1 MADEQGADGADSGL
15 STTETT
21 PKMVPLTE
29 LQAER
34 AKVREA
40 REALRA
46 LQKEHGERGDAFTAL
61 QERIKALEPLE
72 AELTG
77 LRERETARLARL
89 SEANT
94 ARLESLSEAMRELAP
109 EGLDPEALSAWL
121 DKASKAGGGTGVQT
135 QPLRAGGRSSA
146 GDPTGVVITEA
157 ELAWIAK
164 NNPGLSAASPE
175 VQRRFLD
182 KQIPKK

>member
-40 REALRA
+40 REALRE

-72 AELTG
+72 AELT
-77 LRERETARLARL
+77 
-89 SEANT
+89 
-94 ARLESLSEAMRELAP
+94 
-109 EGLDPEALSAWL
+109 
-121 DKASKAGGGTGVQT
+121 
-135 QPLRAGGRSSA
+135 RSHIHNLIC
-146 GDPTGVVITEA
+146 DITSHE
-157 ELAWIAK
+157 
-164 NNPGLSAASPE
+164 
-175 VQRRFLD
+175 RRFSGNGLV
-182 KQIPKK
+182 KHYTHSIYVLWGRGWCPQQLLRRHVKKRARDIRASESP